1 MTAVFEQALAWW
13 RDGERVAR
21 AAVDGIPDRELAG
34 PSLLPGWTRK
44 TVIAHL
50 ARNADALVNLLTWAR
65 TGVETPM
72 YASAQAR
79 EAGIEQAAALPAGV
93 LRAEFRLSQDR
104 LAAAVSGLPPAAW
117 AAEVRTAQGRPVPAS
132 EVPWMRAREVW
143 LHAVDLAGPVGFAD
157 IPPPVCHA
165 LIADIAG
172 LWCRRGEVAELAG
185 LLAWLSGRSSGPP
198 GPAPR
203 WL

>member
-1 MTAVFEQALAWW
+1 MTAFEQTLAWW

-21 AAVDGIPDRELAG
+21 ATVDGIPDRGLGE

-44 TVIAHL
+44 TVLAHL
-50 ARNADALVNLLTWAR
+50 AGNADALVNLLTWAR

-79 EAGIEQAAALPAGV
+79 EAGIEQAAALPTGV

-104 LAAAVSGLPPAAW
+104 LAAAVDQLPPAAW
-117 AAEVRTAQGRPVPAS
+117 AAQVRTAQGRLVPAA

-143 LHAVDLAGPVGFAD
+143 LHAVDLAGPAGLAD
-157 IPPPVCHA
+157 IPPDVCAA

-172 LWCRRGEVAELAG
+172 LWRDRGQVAELAG
-185 LLAWLSGRSSGPP
+185 LLAWISGRSSGPP